1 MNGAKA
7 STPADPEQHRS
18 ESQRAMISEPSSST
32 ADSERTDPTA
42 IVEVFPGVAAVFGAV
57 PEGLERID
65 LEASSLDGGQ
75 LAQLLGVAGSA
86 GTIAGNLATA
96 ISSSQ
101 GLYRLDSASMA
112 LLKSGGQLA
121 VKDGA
126 HLGAI
131 FKNGKLVAQARFIP
145 QGLTAAEAVA
155 AIGPAVAMAALQM
168 MIGQVSQAVEAA
180 GALSAMPP

>member
-1 MNGAKA
+1 MNGTKA

-65 LEASSLDGGQ
+65 LEASSPDGGQ
-75 LAQLLGVAGSA
+75 LAQLLGVAGNTS
-86 GTIAGNLATA
+86 TIAGNLAAA
-96 ISSSQ
+96 ISGSQ
-101 GLYRLDSASMA
+101 GLYRLSGASMA

-131 FKNGKLVAQARFIP
+131 LKNGKLVAQARLIP
-145 QGLTAAEAVA
+145 YGLTAAEAVA
-155 AIGPAVAMAALQM
+155 AIGPHCTCAQQERCADHH
-168 MIGQVSQAVEAA
+168 
-180 GALSAMPP
+180 